1 MIPRNRGAA
10 RIPIRRYPPV
20 QILRPD
26 AQHPLRKR
34 LWQAALAV
42 GLVMTVLV
50 AHEIVVRA
58 TDGSH
63 RWSLGADYLPVYA
76 AGTLVRTGRGG
87 ELYAI
92 DPLARIEQQVVRDA
106 DLEPLPFYGP
116 FLNPPFF
123 AALYAPLSALPYR
136 ESAAAWLGIN
146 LLLLAGSIFLLCRM
160 LPPGA
165 GWRGW
170 GLIPLLIVLP
180 MPFWQAICHEQNT
193 FLSLFLL
200 CCVVSLWRRCAR
212 PRPPCGL
219 ATRDETRGSGNIP
232 ILAGAIA
239 GLLFYK
245 PQFACAVALLLVITL
260 GWRAFLGLSITGAV
274 LLLFTVL
281 KMPGTLGS
289 YLHALPPT
297 VQWIQNRLAYNW
309 GRQVTPF
316 SFWRLLLQGH
326 ALGPTHQLPQALA
339 IAAMTFAALALGA
352 AALRYRQR
360 GTDGASLERLIAAT
374 IAAMPLMVPYFMDYD
389 LLLLSIPATLL
400 AAGWMRLTTAPA
412 RADWLLLWAWVALF
426 LTLYVNPGLAGQTRF
441 NLAVPAIGFVA
452 ALSIGRCF
460 VKQVAAAQ
468 PQRYDVAV
476 HAVAA

>member
-1 MIPRNRGAA
+1 
-10 RIPIRRYPPV
+10 
-20 QILRPD
+20 
-26 AQHPLRKR
+26 
-34 LWQAALAV
+34 
-42 GLVMTVLV
+42 MTVLV
-50 AHEIVVRA
+50 VREIVVRA

-63 RWSLGADYLPVYA
+63 RWSLGADYLPVYS
-76 AGTLVRTGRGG
+76 AGTLVRTGRAG

-123 AALYAPLSALPYR
+123 AAVYAPLSALRYR

-146 LLLLAGSIFLLCRM
+146 VLLLAGSVFLLCRM

-200 CCVVSLWRRCAR
+200 CSVVSVWRDCAR
-212 PRPPCGL
+212 PRPACRS
-219 ATRDETRGSGNIP
+219 AARDETRQSGNIP
-232 ILAGAIA
+232 IFAGAIA

-245 PQFACAVALLLVITL
+245 PQWACAIALLLVITV
-260 GWRAFLGLSITGAV
+260 GWRAMLGLSMTGAG

-309 GRQVTPF
+309 GRQVTPI

-326 ALGPTHQLPQALA
+326 AVGPTHSLPQALA
-339 IAAMTFAALALGA
+339 ITTMAIAALALGA
-352 AALRYRQR
+352 AALRYVRR
-360 GTDGASLERLIAAT
+360 GRDGASLERLTAAT
-374 IAAMPLMVPYFMDYD
+374 IALMPLMVPYFMDYD
-389 LLLLSIPATLL
+389 LLLLAVPATLL
-400 AAGWMRLTTAPA
+400 AAEWMRLTTAPA
-412 RADWLLLWAWVALF
+412 RADWLLLWAWVGLF
-426 LTLYVNPGLAGQTRF
+426 LTLYINPGVAGHTRF
-441 NLAVPAIGFVA
+441 NLAVPATGFVA

-468 PQRYDVAV
+468 PQGYDVTA
-476 HAVAA
+476 HALAA